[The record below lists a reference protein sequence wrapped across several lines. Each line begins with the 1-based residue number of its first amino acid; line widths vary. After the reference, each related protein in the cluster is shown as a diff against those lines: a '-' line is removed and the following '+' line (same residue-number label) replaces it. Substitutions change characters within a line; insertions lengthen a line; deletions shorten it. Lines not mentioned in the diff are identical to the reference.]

1 MLFTFTLGR
10 PLMVLVE
17 KLDELGKPA
26 WIALIVL
33 GFMAWWPVGLVAL
46 AFFLGSGRM
55 GCGYRR
61 NGGQWQSHWQ
71 SKMERMQEKMD
82 RMRSK
87 MEGAGSGNWWGAPP
101 SSGNRAFDDYRDRN
115 ASAPGRRA
123 ARVQGVSGAAALCQG
138 QVGVRPVHERTP
150 QPSAEREVP
159 SRRSR
164 KPETSLRIVTS
175 SFGPSISSR
184 WAARAF

>member
-1 MLFTFTLGR
+1 
-10 PLMVLVE
+10 MVLVE

-87 MEGAGSGNWWGAPP
+87 MEGAGSGNWWGVPP
-101 SSGNRAFDDYRDRN
+101 SSGNRAFDDYRAETLRRLEDEQREFKDFLERLRFAKDRSEFDQFMN
-115 ASAPGRRA
+115 ERRN
-123 ARVQGVSGAAALCQG
+123 
-138 QVGVRPVHERTP
+138 RPPSESP
-150 QPSAEREVP
+150 QPPQPQA
-159 SRRSR
+159 
-164 KPETSLRIVTS
+164 
-175 SFGPSISSR
+175 
-184 WAARAF
+184 